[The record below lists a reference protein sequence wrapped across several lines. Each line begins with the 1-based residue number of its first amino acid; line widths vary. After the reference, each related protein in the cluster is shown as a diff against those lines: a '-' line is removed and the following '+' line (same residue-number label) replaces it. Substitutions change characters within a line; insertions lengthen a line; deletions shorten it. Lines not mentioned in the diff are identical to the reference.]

1 MHITHVAASKKKN
14 VIVTLV
20 KESDYQFITDAEYHF
35 DWELE
40 RENDVYKLKFPDDDE
55 ILGLIAIKVISEES
69 RIEIILLAASVK
81 NTGNNKEH
89 DGIAGNLIAFTCRE
103 SIKLFGEHACVS
115 LHPKTDLRSY
125 YMKRY
130 GFENGGRQ
138 IYLEGS
144 TMFNLLAQYKI

>member
-69 RIEIILLAASVK
+69 RIEIY
-81 NTGNNKEH
+81 
-89 DGIAGNLIAFTCRE
+89 C
-103 SIKLFGEHACVS
+103 
-115 LHPKTDLRSY
+115 
-125 YMKRY
+125 
-130 GFENGGRQ
+130 
-138 IYLEGS
+138 
-144 TMFNLLAQYKI
+144 